1 VARTG
6 LERSLTFPPDPS
18 SPAAARRL
26 LGTIVE
32 DCGRPDWRDA
42 AELALTELITN
53 ALLHAHTE
61 MTVRIS
67 CDDKLLRVE
76 VEDSSPVVPVPRG
89 YGPESSTGRGLG
101 LVAAITHEHG
111 ITRTDTGKIVWFA
124 LNALSDETD
133 ETDETDIDVLLDAW
147 RDDDLPSAPGPT
159 PPGRSVTLVGFP
171 PTLWLAAAE
180 MHDALLRELAL
191 FRTGRDLDTSDL
203 AAADQARFAVRSALA
218 AALARQGTRAQA
230 RSPLPPGHPAR
241 LPDVPPVLDL
251 EIPVGTEAA
260 KHFAAL
266 QDVLDEANRLAA
278 DGQLLMHPA
287 LPEVI
292 AVRDWAAEQV
302 ISALSGQAPMPWPG
316 ADAEHFA
323 QRLDHAVREF
333 DFDVSAVV
341 NGDRTAIVVDGQN
354 RILGISAALAAE
366 VGWEVDDLVGRRV
379 VALVPPPFREA
390 HVAGLTRHL
399 STGEAHA
406 LRVDL
411 QLPVLCADGTEV
423 LCDSWIDADRGRNG
437 QPVYIAYISP
447 ARTMAKDT

>member
-6 LERSLTFPPDPS
+6 VERSRTFPPHPS

-26 LGTIVE
+26 LGTILK

-42 AELALTELITN
+42 AELALTELTTN

-67 CDDKLLRVE
+67 CDDQLLHVE
-76 VEDSSPVVPVPRG
+76 VEDNSPVVPTQRG
-89 YGPESSTGRGLG
+89 YGTESSTGRGLG

-133 ETDETDIDVLLDAW
+133 ETDIDALLDAW

-159 PPGRSVTLVGFP
+159 PPGRSVTLAGFP

-191 FRTGRDLDTSDL
+191 FRAGRDLDTSDL

-241 LPDVPPVLDL
+241 LQDVPPVLDL
-251 EIPVGTEAA
+251 EILVGTEAPE
-260 KHFAAL
+260 HFAAL

-278 DGQLLMHPA
+278 DGQLLTHPA

-323 QRLDHAVREF
+323 QQLDHAVREF

-341 NGDRTAIVVDGQN
+341 NGDRAAIVVDGQN
-354 RILGISAALAAE
+354 RILGISASLAAE

-379 VALVPPPFREA
+379 VAIVPPPFREA

-423 LCDSWIDADRGRNG
+423 LCGFWIDADRSRNG

-447 ARTMAKDT
+447 ARTMSKDT

>member
-1 VARTG
+1 VPRMG
-6 LERSLTFPPDPS
+6 VERSLTFPPDSS
-18 SPAAARRL
+18 SPAAARRM
-26 LGTIVE
+26 LGAVLE
-32 DCGRPDWRDA
+32 DCGRADWRDD
-42 AELALTELITN
+42 AELALTELTTN

-67 CDDKLLRVE
+67 CDEQLLHVE
-76 VEDSSPVVPVPRG
+76 VEDKSPAVPVARD
-89 YGPESSTGRGLG
+89 YGREASTGRGLA

-111 ITRTDTGKIVWFA
+111 MTRTDTGKIVWFA
-124 LNALSDETD
+124 LNALTEETF
-133 ETDETDIDVLLDAW
+133 ETDIDALLDAW
-147 RDDDLPSAPGPT
+147 RDDDLPAPPWPT
-159 PPGRSVTLVGFP
+159 PPGRSVTLAGFP

-191 FRTGRDLDTSDL
+191 FRTGRDRNTSDL
-203 AAADQARFAVRSALA
+203 AAADQARFAVRSALV

-241 LPDVPPVLDL
+241 LQDVPLVLDL
-251 EIPVGTEAA
+251 EIPVGTEAPEQ
-260 KHFAAL
+260 FAAL
-266 QDVLDEANRLAA
+266 QDVLDEANRLAV
-278 DGQLLMHPA
+278 DGQLLTQPA

-323 QRLDHAVREF
+323 QRLDHAVREV
-333 DFDVSAVV
+333 DFEVSAVV
-341 NGDRTAIVVDGQN
+341 NGDRTAVVVDGQN
-354 RILGISAALAAE
+354 RILGISAALAVE
-366 VGWEVDDLVGRRV
+366 IGWEVEDLVGRRV
-379 VALVPPPFREA
+379 VAIVPPHFREA

-399 STGEAHA
+399 STGQAHA
-406 LRVDL
+406 LGVDL

-423 LCDSWIDADRGRNG
+423 LCDFWIDADRSRNG

-447 ARTMAKDT
+447 ARTMTKAT